1 MEPAAAH
8 VRSELIDLIEAAVH
22 DGAPKSL
29 VPQVAHHEIMSSV
42 SKIHEISSPPQRTQT
57 SFRFNR

>member
-8 VRSELIDLIEAAVH
+8 VRSELIDLIEAAVVY
-22 DGAPKSL
+22 DGATKSL

-42 SKIHEISSPPQRTQT
+42 SKNS
-57 SFRFNR
+57 